1 MDYLTVKDVAAL
13 VRRNEETIRRMIRA
27 RKLDV
32 TLDNNNRRQG
42 YMIPVDELTRTW
54 DISPEEVQRYI
65 DRARAERAS
74 EPPARMPLGPER
86 EQERGA
92 DDVPHDDVGA
102 GGGALDDAG
111 DGKDARSGEAP
122 SDGGAERA
130 NTEAASGAEQ
140 AGTCGQKDGDEP
152 YECASRADNVLVRGA
167 RLLARE
173 AERLAAM
180 AREGFMAESGGSDMN
195 DRGDRRTGGWSED
208 VSDAGERV
216 SEIIGDAY
224 RQVRRAVDQV
234 GEAYTQARAQGS
246 WEAYGRSAAETARR
260 VRVNSQAAI
269 RDAILRAQRESSACG
284 EADAQGADRP
294 CDAAETSADR
304 RSTAH
309 GTGGWAE
316 NIRPLNEE
324 RRQRPEDVADEVER
338 AARDVRDA
346 AQRAARQAQQDAREC
361 GETAYASMRD
371 VSQTVSRMARDI
383 GAGVQRAA
391 RQAYAACEEAVRDVR
406 AASDANN
413 EHVAG
418 ERTQPYGTSGQA
430 HGADNDERAEQTVHC
445 DASRTEQPDA
455 TRAEQSDA
463 SRTCAE
469 HAPHAAREHGAWE
482 RAQPTPAPEFERFRG
497 RQPDFTPR
505 ADIQVDARGIMCED
519 NNASYQMLMAARR
532 AVEQRMR
539 GTQQSEASQNADACT
554 NSCAMQTG
562 HADDVVNG
570 AEGAAAYAEHAE
582 ADAHTAASACDRVE
596 QHTACPAQDAECRA
610 DDGRACADV
619 HAEANQFE
627 HEAGQAEAV
636 QSEHES
642 EQAEAVQPEQEAEQA
657 EAVQPEHEA
666 EQGEAVQSEQEAEQA
681 EAVQFEQEAGQAEAV
696 HPEHE
701 PEQPESVPQL
711 PTSDEEAMRARINSL
726 EAQLS
731 RLNGQ
736 LEKLTRHMLGEDE

>member
-86 EQERGA
+86 EHERGGG
-92 DDVPHDDVGA
+92 DVPHNDSGT
-102 GGGALDDAG
+102 GGYALDDAG
-111 DGKDARSGEAP
+111 DGKDARSGEAS

-130 NTEAASGAEQ
+130 NAEAASGAEQ
-140 AGTCGQKDGDEP
+140 ACTCGNGDGAEP
-152 YECASRADNVLVRGA
+152 DECASQADNVLVRGA

-173 AERLAAM
+173 AERLADM
-180 AREGFMAESGGSDMN
+180 AREGFMAESGGSNMN
-195 DRGDRRTGGWSED
+195 DRNDRRTGGWSED

-224 RQVRRAVDQV
+224 RQIRRAVDQV
-234 GEAYTQARAQGS
+234 GEACNQARAQGN
-246 WEAYGRSAAETARR
+246 WAAYGHSAADAARR
-260 VRVNSQAAI
+260 MRADSQAAI
-269 RDAILRAQRESSACG
+269 RDAILRAQREGGARTA
-284 EADAQGADRP
+284 ADAQGANRP
-294 CDAAETSADR
+294 CDAAGAGAGRHSA
-304 RSTAH
+304 AH

-324 RRQRPEDVADEVER
+324 RRQRSDDVTDEVER
-338 AARDVRDA
+338 AAREVRDA
-346 AQRAARQAQQDAREC
+346 AQRAARQAQQGAREC
-361 GETAYASMRD
+361 GETAYSSMRD
-371 VSQTVSRMARDI
+371 VSETVSRMARDI

-391 RQAYAACEEAVRDVR
+391 RQAYAACEEAVRDAR
-406 AASDANN
+406 AASDAN
-413 EHVAG
+413 A
-418 ERTQPYGTSGQA
+418 GQA
-430 HGADNDERAEQTVHC
+430 HGAHNDECAGQTVHC
-445 DASRTEQPDA
+445 DTSCAGQTEATRTEQAGVD
-455 TRAEQSDA
+455 S
-463 SRTCAE
+463 TCTE
-469 HAPHAAREHGAWE
+469 HAPHADSGQSAWE

-497 RQPDFTPR
+497 RQPDFSPH
-505 ADIQVDARGIMCED
+505 ADVQVDARGIMCED

-539 GTQQSEASQNADACT
+539 GTQQSKAPQSDGAYTD
-554 NSCAMQTG
+554 S
-562 HADDVVNG
+562 HAVP
-570 AEGAAAYAEHAE
+570 AEHAGAAVSDAESAGACAERAE
-582 ADAHTAASACDRVE
+582 ADEHAAASACDGVE
-596 QHTACPAQDAECRA
+596 RHNACPTQDAECSA

-619 HAEANQFE
+619 QTEVE
-627 HEAGQAEAV
+627 
-636 QSEHES
+636 
-642 EQAEAVQPEQEAEQA
+642 QPEQTAELA
-657 EAVQPEHEA
+657 KAA
-666 EQGEAVQSEQEAEQA
+666 
-681 EAVQFEQEAGQAEAV
+681 
-696 HPEHE
+696 
-701 PEQPESVPQL
+701 QPESVPQL
-711 PTSDEEAMRARINSL
+711 HSGDEEAMRARIKSL